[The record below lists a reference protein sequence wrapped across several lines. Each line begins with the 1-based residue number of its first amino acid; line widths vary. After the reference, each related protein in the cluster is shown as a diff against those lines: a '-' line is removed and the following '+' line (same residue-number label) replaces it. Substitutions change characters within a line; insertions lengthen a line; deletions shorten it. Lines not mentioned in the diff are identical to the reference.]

1 MAPRNLIGRKIQK
14 SCPTGGY
21 VAYPTGVTS
30 YTLQVRSRYHFLSLF
45 VTKHKPTTQISSL
58 SRMQRTRVYDV
69 YLPGQT
75 MEETTW
81 NKFKRSV
88 SRGDKFMLEY
98 ILDDGKSIF
107 RTIQRLPAAAEDGTI
122 SRADLTRR
130 YADLKTLLVDGGMF
144 DPTVRSHNDVW
155 ESDTWDDM
163 HTQVFAINSVK
174 IWRWEPVASGGGAR
188 SVMKNRTPAFFPFL
202 VHADVPYDLTH
213 LQLYRAVDLRP
224 EREQTCLIYSI
235 ITGSKDLGIEIDART
250 MSSIILRYV
259 KGGMGNTSTVH
270 LSDIGRALGVR
281 FRLTRQAKNGKREN
295 TIVVKN
301 VSEYRP
307 STADA
312 ENWSVIPL
320 ALHRGHIFYNKAL
333 PPCSTH
339 TVISVDCKNDPNHAL
354 ARGLVPRPK
363 NKNTRLPREEIRD
376 SLWLIQQLEKFGY
389 ISPEVVDP
397 RVIIDHFDLALKTSD
412 KSSRAQ
418 AKERCDRIAF
428 DNIPWP
434 DRQLPVKPSVKAT
447 RLPKPSN
454 KIEQKQIKAP
464 SVCSYDYKAQKK
476 PPGWRTLGGASLSGG
491 LGSNQSRNKGNPS
504 PLKLRLQDIDS
515 KHTYYWAADTEATT
529 SANHELY
536 LWGAAPLDPLHESK
550 DTVDIQTDV
559 LTGLSNIAQEYKRDL
574 DAFYKQQKTFIR
586 NKKSPKILAE
596 WNIFQ
601 SRLHQ
606 CSATLDSLHLVK
618 VVIYLHNLRYDR
630 AVLEEHLLVYDVLE
644 RETTI
649 YEMKIK
655 HPDHPDILFVL
666 RDSSKH
672 LTGMS
677 VDQMP
682 SKMGLPAGLG
692 KKSKAIYYDFF
703 KQTTRG
709 AGTSVRS
716 YIEARPNK
724 LQSDD
729 EAVTDVNSMLLDF
742 FRDSGDSGEFN
753 PLGLDDVFYPDILY
767 RWYLKYDVLVLLE
780 ALRSYELA
788 LLAVSQDHLSVNSQ
802 YRPLHYPTISSYS
815 RALLTSAGA
824 FDECVKYGLGLRSY
838 IQKAVRGGRTSCHEE
853 FEGKVA
859 SFPGGLDDL
868 DGVSLYPSAIAS
880 LPGFPVGMPQ
890 PIPNKSLDIDSITS
904 EAHTAVVTVRI
915 NDIRRKV
922 RYMQPIIAHR
932 DELGVMSF
940 IQDLPNGQPFIDTIH
955 LIDLQEYIRI
965 HDISYEILYGVW
977 WHKRPHVLYTEDLGE
992 GQKCQIWAPSEEELA
1007 PNDTWPKFALKL
1019 HEARKAAKEMYKKT
1033 GNIFYKIQAEML
1045 KLIANS
1051 GYGGTVLRISEV
1063 ETNVRVRD
1071 QTVAEDNENEDGEVK
1086 ETTRTE
1092 TFLFNNHGSI
1102 HSFRETPRN
1111 VFIQQHQSD
1120 HSSSYNIMGVMIL
1133 AQSRRNLNRVL
1144 ESYEACGAYHVY
1156 GDTDSIHGPRA
1167 LTMDVAAHY
1176 DEHRDPGYPTLIG
1189 TELLQFHVDFGT
1201 GDFAIYPNGFL
1212 DNEISTWPRE
1222 AKESDIY
1229 SSKMLVVRKK
1239 VYLHL
1244 LSVDYKVTCPDTGE
1258 TLSKRAFGLACR
1270 CKGLTKK
1277 GLYRQA
1283 YLLGKSYQDGL
1294 AEDPYE
1300 NEDLDYTDPTSRGIL
1315 SIYKQVLDGYVVP
1328 VNLLTDRGDVRFYF
1342 KSGSVVTSNVPCSR
1356 TLQMSESKRRL
1367 VLEPETPAVSPKRIC
1382 IDSDSM
1388 EDDTPISS
1396 PTTFICIDM
1405 DD

>member
-1 MAPRNLIGRKIQK
+1 
-14 SCPTGGY
+14 
-21 VAYPTGVTS
+21 
-30 YTLQVRSRYHFLSLF
+30 
-45 VTKHKPTTQISSL
+45 
-58 SRMQRTRVYDV
+58 MQRTRVYDV

-75 MEETTW
+75 MEASTW
-81 NKFKRSV
+81 NKFKRAV
-88 SRGDKFMLEY
+88 SRGDKFMMEY

-130 YADLKTLLVDGGMF
+130 YADMKSLLVDGGMF
-144 DPTVRSHNDVW
+144 DPSIRTHTDVW

-163 HTQVFAINSVK
+163 HTQVYAINSVK
-174 IWRWEPVASGGGAR
+174 IWRWEPVAAAGGAR

-213 LQLYRAVDLRP
+213 LQLYRADDPRP

-235 ITGSKDLGIEIDART
+235 LTGAKDLGIEIDERT

-270 LSDIGRALGVR
+270 LTDIGRALGVR

-295 TIVVKN
+295 SLVVKN

-312 ENWSVIPL
+312 ENWPVIPL

-333 PPCSTH
+333 PPCSAH
-339 TVISVDCKNDPNHAL
+339 TVISVDCKNDPNL
-354 ARGLVPRPK
+354 AVAKGLKPRPK
-363 NKNTRLPREEIRD
+363 NKSTRLPREEIRD

-397 RVIIDHFDLALKTSD
+397 RVIIDHFDLALKTVD

-434 DRQLPVKPSVKAT
+434 DSNTPVVHSVKDT
-447 RLPKPSN
+447 RYSKTNNNSD
-454 KIEQKQIKAP
+454 QKKVQEPPA
-464 SVCSYDYKAQKK
+464 VCSYDRKAQKGDRAEA
-476 PPGWRTLGGASLSGG
+476 PDNER
-491 LGSNQSRNKGNPS
+491 QSRKKKKPS
-504 PLKLRLQDIDS
+504 PLQVRLKNIDS
-515 KHTYYWAADTEATT
+515 EHTYYWAADTEATT
-529 SANHELY
+529 SSNHELY
-536 LWGAAPLDPLHESK
+536 LWGAAPLEPLDDEE
-550 DTVDIQTDV
+550 DTVDIQTNV
-559 LTGLSNIAQEYKRDL
+559 LTGLSNIAQVYKKDL
-574 DAFYKQQKTFIR
+574 SDFLLEQKSFMRGKKDPKLLSEWSTFQ
-586 NKKSPKILAE
+586 A
-596 WNIFQ
+596 
-601 SRLHQ
+601 RLEE
-606 CSATLDSLHLVK
+606 CSNSLDSVHLLK

-630 AVLEEHLLVYDVLE
+630 AVLEKHLLIYDVLE
-644 RETTI
+644 RENTI
-649 YEMKIK
+649 YEMKLK
-655 HPDHPDILFVL
+655 HPDHPAILFVL
-666 RDSSKH
+666 RDSGKH
-672 LTGMS
+672 LTNMS

-682 SKMGLPAGLG
+682 SKMGLPAYLG
-692 KKSKAIYYDFF
+692 KKSKAIFYDFF
-703 KQTTRG
+703 KQNTRG
-709 AGTSVRS
+709 DLVTVRTYITS
-716 YIEARPNK
+716 RPNK
-724 LQSDD
+724 LQSDE
-729 EAVTDVNSMLLDF
+729 EALSDVNDMLLDF
-742 FRDSGDSGEFN
+742 FRDSDEPGEFLT
-753 PLGLDDVFYPDILY
+753 LGFEDTFCPDVLY
-767 RWYLKYDVLVLLE
+767 RWYLKYDVLVLLA
-780 ALRSYELA
+780 ALRSYERA
-788 LLAVSQDHLSVNSQ
+788 LLAVSREHLSVYSE

-824 FDECVKYGLGLRSY
+824 FSGCVKYGLGLRSY

-890 PIPNKSLDIDSITS
+890 PIPNDCLNLDAITR
-904 EAHTAVVTVRI
+904 EAHTAVLTVRI
-915 NDIRRKV
+915 TAIRRKV

-932 DELGVMSF
+932 DQDGVMTF
-940 IQDLPNGQPFIDTIH
+940 IQDLPDGEPFVDTIH
-955 LIDLQEYIRI
+955 LIDLQEYERI
-965 HDISYEILYGVW
+965 HHIDYEILYGVW
-977 WHKRPHVLYTEDLGE
+977 WHKRPHILSTEDDEE
-992 GQKCQIWAPSEEELA
+992 GKKQQYWSQSKEEIE
-1007 PNDTWPKFALKL
+1007 PNDTWPKFAVKL

-1033 GNIFYKIQAEML
+1033 DDVFYKVQSEML

-1063 ETNVRVRD
+1063 ETNVRVKDR
-1071 QTVAEDNENEDGEVK
+1071 VVGEDNVLE
-1086 ETTRTE
+1086 TRTE
-1092 TFLFNNHGSI
+1092 TYLFNNHGSI
-1102 HSFRETPRN
+1102 HGFRETEQN
-1111 VFIQQHQSD
+1111 VFIQQKQSD
-1120 HSSSYNIMGVMIL
+1120 YSTSYNIMGVMIL

-1156 GDTDSIHGPRA
+1156 GDTDSVHGPKA
-1167 LTMDVAAHY
+1167 LTADIAAHY
-1176 DEHRDPGYPTLIG
+1176 DAHRDPGYPPLIG

-1201 GDFAIYPNGFL
+1201 GDFAIYPDGFL

-1229 SSKMLVVRKK
+1229 SSKMVVVRKK

-1244 LSVDYKVTCPDTGE
+1244 LSVDYKTTCPDTGE
-1258 TLSKRAFGLACR
+1258 IVSKRAFGLACR

-1294 AEDPYE
+1294 ARDPYE
-1300 NEDLDYTDPTSRGIL
+1300 NEDLDYNDPTSRGIL

-1342 KSGSVVTSNVPCSR
+1342 KTGSVMTSNAPCTR
-1356 TLQMSESKRRL
+1356 TLQMSESKRKL
-1367 VLEPETPAVSPKRIC
+1367 ALEPETPPVSPKRIC

-1388 EDDTPISS
+1388 EDDTPLSS